1 MQGFCV
7 LNTGVMSCWSVV
19 CRYGYKKKAKNGLLT
34 KGTLRLEAAF
44 IGLAFVAMVLQNSF
58 EQPKHGLFLLV
69 VMKRRGLILVA
80 TQTTEW
86 GRAPFKGNN
95 VEVVALE

>member
-1 MQGFCV
+1 MWLEKVGKMQGFCV

-58 EQPKHGLFLLV
+58 EQRNMAFSYWL
-69 VMKRRGLILVA
+69 
-80 TQTTEW
+80 
-86 GRAPFKGNN
+86 
-95 VEVVALE
+95 